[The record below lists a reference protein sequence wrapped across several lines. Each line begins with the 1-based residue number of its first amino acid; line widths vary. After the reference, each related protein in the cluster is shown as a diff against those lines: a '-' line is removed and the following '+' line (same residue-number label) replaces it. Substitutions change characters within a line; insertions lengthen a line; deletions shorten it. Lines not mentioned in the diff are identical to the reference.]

1 MKILDILLI
10 AAVSFIG
17 FVLPGTANAFS
28 FEQVAQRAQALSKNT
43 WHEPENKL
51 PKALRELTYDQFRDI
66 RFRPERSLWRSDGSP
81 FEIQLFHPGFHYTRP
96 VKIHTVKG
104 NNVQE
109 LPFRPEDFNY
119 GANKFD
125 KNEMKDVGYAGFRVH
140 YPINQTQYK
149 DELAVFLGASYFRA
163 LGKKQLY
170 GSSARGLAVD
180 TALMSGEEFPS
191 FTEFWIVTPPSGS
204 HELKIYA
211 LLESKRLTG
220 AYRFVLHPGD
230 ETNMNVRI
238 RLFPRDHIRKLGIA
252 PLTSMFLFGE
262 NQPSENEDYRP
273 EVHDAD
279 GLLLHTRDDEW
290 VWRPLVNP
298 QRLLVTAFEL
308 NNPRG
313 FGLMQRDHDFS
324 HYEDLEAR
332 YERRP
337 SVWVAPQGN
346 WGKGRVELV
355 QIPTPDETNDN
366 IVAYW
371 VPAEPPAPGKS
382 LELQYRLQWQLNSL
396 VQPPL
401 AVTAQTRRGYGYRRE
416 PDDSLR
422 FVVDFDPRGLKAH
435 PTNDKLDAAIW
446 AGDNAEVLE
455 KQAFPNE
462 VSGGWRVSFRLK
474 RKNEDPVEMR
484 VTLRAKDRTVSE
496 TWSYVL
502 P

>member
-1 MKILDILLI
+1 MGILRSLPIT
-10 AAVSFIG
+10 AALCTSVTLPAAAIPFG
-17 FVLPGTANAFS
+17 FDT
-28 FEQVAQRAQALSKNT
+28 VAQRAQALAKKP
-43 WHEPENKL
+43 WQEPENKL
-51 PKALRELTYDQFRDI
+51 PKILRELTYDQFRDI
-66 RFRPERSLWRSDGSP
+66 RFRPERALWRGSSSP
-81 FEIQLFHPGFHYTRP
+81 FEIQFFHPGFHYTRA
-96 VKIHTVKG
+96 VKMNTVHRDR
-104 NNVQE
+104 VQA

-119 GANKFD
+119 GINKFD
-125 KNEMKDVGYAGFRVH
+125 KNEIKDVGYAGFRIH
-140 YPINQTQYK
+140 YPINQSQYK

-170 GSSARGLAVD
+170 GSSARGLAID
-180 TALMSGEEFPS
+180 TGLMSGEEFPS
-191 FTEFWIVTPPSGS
+191 FTEFWITAPTAGPN
-204 HELKIYA
+204 ELEVNA
-211 LLESKRLTG
+211 LLESKRITG
-220 AYRFVLHPGD
+220 AYRFILHPGD
-230 ETNMNVRI
+230 TTHMDVRI
-238 RLFPRDHIRKLGIA
+238 KLFPRDRIEKLGIA

-262 NQPSENEDYRP
+262 NQPSEAEDYRP

-279 GLLLHTRDDEW
+279 GLLLHTREDEW

-298 QRLLVTAFEL
+298 QRLLVTAFAL

-337 SVWVAPQGN
+337 SVWVTPKGN

-371 VPAEPPAPGKS
+371 VPEQAPALGES
-382 LELQYRLQWQLNSL
+382 LELNYRLSWQLNNL
-396 VQPPL
+396 TQPPL
-401 AVTAQTRRGYGYRRE
+401 ALTAQTRRGYGYRRE

-422 FVVDFDPRGLKAH
+422 FVVDFDSTNLKSQS
-435 PTNDKLDAAIW
+435 PQEKLDAAIW
-446 AGDNAEVLE
+446 AGNNAEVLE
-455 KQAFPNE
+455 KQAFPHE

-474 RKNEDPVEMR
+474 RKDENPVEMR
-484 VTLRAKDRTVSE
+484 VTLRAKTKIVSE